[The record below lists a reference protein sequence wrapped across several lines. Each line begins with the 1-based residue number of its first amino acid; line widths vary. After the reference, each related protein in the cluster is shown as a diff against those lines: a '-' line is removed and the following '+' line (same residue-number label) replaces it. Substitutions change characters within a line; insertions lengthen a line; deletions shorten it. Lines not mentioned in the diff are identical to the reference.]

1 MLMDKISVLLLA
13 GLTNGSVYGL
23 IGLSLSLIYGT
34 NRVINFAQ
42 GDFVMIGTMS
52 AVFFMV
58 TCNLPTPLA
67 LAAVIAVVLVCALIL
82 EFAVYRPLVK
92 RGAPPLTIMIGTL
105 AAAIIASGV
114 ALLIWG
120 ADQLFVPNILSMKPI
135 TLGPLTTNQQQLAIV
150 VAFVVFLVVTW
161 FLLYRTSFGLCVRAT
176 GAQPRVAQLMGI
188 RSSRIVRFG
197 FLFSAL
203 VSGVAGVLI
212 GPLLGGQASM
222 GVDLTVKGF
231 MAAILGGLGSPFAA
245 AAGGIVIGILEAFV
259 AGYGSSLYAE
269 PIIFVLILLVL
280 LIRPYGLLG
289 DFEAIRR

>member
-1 MLMDKISVLLLA
+1 MDKISVLLLA

-42 GDFVMIGTMS
+42 GDFVMIGAMS
-52 AVFFMV
+52 AILFMV
-58 TCNLPTPLA
+58 TYSLPTPVA
-67 LAAVIAVVLVCALIL
+67 LLAVIAVVLICALAL
-82 EFAVYRPLVK
+82 EFAVYRPLVR

-105 AAAIIASGV
+105 AAAIIASGI

-120 ADQLFVPNILSMKPI
+120 ANQLYVPNILSLDPV
-135 TLGPLTTNQQQLAIV
+135 TLGPLTTNLQQLAIV
-150 VAFVVFLVVTW
+150 GAFVVFLLVTW

-176 GAQPRVAQLMGI
+176 GANPRVAQLMGI

-197 FLFSAL
+197 FMFSAF
-203 VSGVAGVLI
+203 VSGISGVLI
-212 GPLLGGQASM
+212 GPLLGGQVSM
-222 GVDLTVKGF
+222 GVALTVKGF

-245 AAGGIVIGILEAFV
+245 AAGGLVIGLLETFV

-269 PIIFVLILLVL
+269 PIIFLLILLVL
-280 LIRPYGLLG
+280 LIRPFGLLG
-289 DFEAIRR
+289 DFEAVRR